1 MKFFICC
8 VLLALFASCSA
19 SIAGRLEQD
28 SSGSL
33 TLKAAL
39 EPKTA
44 AAIRSLIA
52 LQGKTSAPVLD
63 SQAINRS
70 LRAAPGVKSASF
82 KNTASDAV
90 EGTVAISGIGG
101 FLALNRQG
109 SRFVTYEPS
118 GSGSR
123 LGINLD
129 RESAPEII
137 GLVSRDAVDYL
148 SVLMAPAV
156 TGEKLSKAEY
166 TELVRS
172 VYGGG
177 IADEIATARI
187 SVSVVLPAP
196 VKSIK
201 GGTASSREARFNAAL
216 LDILVL
222 EQPLNYEIVW

>member
-1 MKFFICC
+1 MKFLAVCAF
-8 VLLALFASCSA
+8 LALFASCSA

-44 AAIRSLIA
+44 AAIRSLAA
-52 LQGKTSAPVLD
+52 LQGKTGASVLD

-70 LRAAPGVKSASF
+70 LRAAPGVKSASL
-82 KNTASDAV
+82 KNTASEAV
-90 EGTVAISGIGG
+90 EGTVVISGIGG
-101 FLALNRQG
+101 FLASNRQG
-109 SRFVTYEPS
+109 SRFVSYEAA
-118 GSGSR
+118 GSGGR

-137 GLVSRDAVDYL
+137 GLVSRDAADYL

-156 TGEKLSKAEY
+156 TGEKLSRAEY

-177 IADEIATARI
+177 IADEIAAARI
-187 SVSVVLPAP
+187 SAVLILPAP
-196 VKSIK
+196 VKSVK
-201 GGTASSREARFNAAL
+201 GGAASGREARFSAAL